1 MRKWKQKT
9 VVISLVFSLGLFA
22 ASVNFFASE
31 SYSLDYIRDY
41 IVGVDTEVNLAGGKL
56 QDGKCCSFFELF
68 HVKHLL

>member
-22 ASVNFFASE
+22 ASVNVFASE

-56 QDGKCCSFFELF
+56 Q
-68 HVKHLL
+68 